1 VEGVNRLFV
10 DGQASPF
17 DLSSQTGSTVLT
29 HAVMG
34 CHSDIC
40 SFLINAGADPFAENV
55 FGNRPI
61 DDALDLIL
69 TSQLKSDPF
78 EKYFLNGDYYEEK
91 RFSMIHMV
99 ATELCPLDIATTL
112 EVSGISVDIR
122 DVDGRTPLAWAAGRR
137 NLAIL
142 QTLLS
147 FGANPNS
154 ADSLQAVPVFA
165 AVKSGTIETIRL
177 LLAYGADVN
186 ATDHWGNTPLH
197 VAALRRRDNDIALL
211 LLSAGAQID
220 ARERSGWTPLSAAVF
235 WRLGPMA
242 QLLIEHGADINNR
255 DNDGMTPLMQAIWL
269 NDHEAISLLL
279 RNNADTSA
287 TSKDQRSLL
296 HFAAEYSDFSA
307 LKLLA
312 TGAQTKPNLEERDIR
327 GNTARAIFDARGDI
341 NLHLVN
347 AFTALLTAT
356 HVLPPPSR
364 RFNGSPKSFETTA
377 SFISSDVWEDAPEII
392 KPEIL
397 QEKLKLK
404 RKRLRLWL
412 GRCTVM

>member
-1 VEGVNRLFV
+1 MEGVNRLFI
-10 DGQASPF
+10 DGQASRF
-17 DLSSQTGSTVLT
+17 DVSAQTGSTVPT

-40 SFLINAGADPFAENV
+40 SFLINAGADPGAESV

-69 TSQLKSDPF
+69 TSQLKRDPF
-78 EKYFLNGDYYEEK
+78 EKCFLNGDYYVEK
-91 RFSMIHMV
+91 RFSMIHEV
-99 ATELCPLDIATTL
+99 ATELCPLDMATTL
-112 EVSGISVDIR
+112 EVSGMSVDIR

-137 NLAIL
+137 NLTTL
-142 QTLLS
+142 QSLLS

-154 ADSLQAVPVFA
+154 ADRLQAVPMFA
-165 AVKSGTIETIRL
+165 AVKSGTLETIRL
-177 LLAYGADVN
+177 LLAYGADAN

-197 VAALRRRDNDIALL
+197 VAALRQRDNDIALL

-220 ARERSGWTPLSAAVF
+220 ARDRSGWTPLSAAIF
-235 WRLGPMA
+235 WRLGPMV
-242 QLLIEHGADINNR
+242 QLLIEHGANVNNR
-255 DNDGMTPLMQAIWL
+255 DNDGMNPLMQAIWL
-269 NDHEAISLLL
+269 NNHDAISLLL

-296 HFAAEYSDFSA
+296 HFAAEYSDVDA

-312 TGAQTKPNLEERDIR
+312 TAAQTKPNLEQRDIR
-327 GNTARAIFDARGDI
+327 ENTARAMFDARGDI
-341 NLHLVN
+341 NLDLVN
-347 AFTALLTAT
+347 AFTALLVAT

-364 RFNGSPKSFETTA
+364 RFNGWPKSFETAA
-377 SFISSDVWEDAPEII
+377 SFINSDVWEDAPETI
-392 KPEIL
+392 KPENL
-397 QEKLKLK
+397 PEKLKLK

-412 GRCTVM
+412 SRCTVM